1 MPNPV
6 VALGAASVGSSLL
19 GSRSA
24 SSAAKSQAKAA
35 GQAADSTLQLGQETN
50 ALNKEI
56 YDKNLA
62 FNKQVYDQN
71 LAFNK
76 EVYAKNLDFSKQVY
90 DETTARNEPARK
102 LGQAALAKMS
112 ERTWV
117 AAPTLEQFTAD
128 PGYQFRK
135 SEGENAMNRQA
146 SASGLRVSGSLLKG
160 MGNYNSGLASQEYGT
175 FYNRYMDRMNNEFNK
190 LASISGSGQ
199 IAGNAQDA
207 AGQNY
212 ASASGN
218 AGSNYGS
225 ATTNVNMN
233 TASGVGNAYMAQGQA
248 RASGYTGQNAA
259 IQSGLSG
266 LGSTIGA
273 AQSGI
278 LGANPG
284 FGIKPSASNL
294 ALWGYA

>member
-1 MPNPV
+1 M
-6 VALGAASVGSSLL
+6 
-19 GSRSA
+19 
-24 SSAAKSQAKAA
+24 
-35 GQAADSTLQLGQETN
+35 QLGQETN
-50 ALNKEI
+50 ELNKEI

-76 EVYAKNLDFSKQVY
+76 QVYDQDLAFNKQVY
-90 DETTARNEPARK
+90 NETTARNEPTRQ

-112 ERTWV
+112 EKTWV

-218 AGSNYGS
+218 AGSNYASASGNAGS
-225 ATTNVNMN
+225 NYASALGNAGSNYSNATTNNNANM
-233 TASGVGNAYMAQGQA
+233 ASGVGNAYLAQGQA

-266 LGSTIGA
+266 IGSTIGA

-294 ALWGYA
+294 ALWGNA

>member
-62 FNKQVYDQN
+62 FNKQVYN
-71 LAFNK
+71 
-76 EVYAKNLDFSKQVY
+76 
-90 DETTARNEPARK
+90 ETTARNEPTRK
-102 LGQAALAKMS
+102 LGQAALSKMS

-146 SASGLRVSGSLLKG
+146 SASGLRISGSLLKG

-175 FYNRYMDRMNNEFNK
+175 FYNRYMDRMNNEFNN
-190 LASISGSGQ
+190 LASIAGSGQ
-199 IAGNAQDA
+199 VAGNSQDA

-218 AGSNYGS
+218 AGSNYS
-225 ATTNVNMN
+225 NATTNNNANM
-233 TASGVGNAYMAQGQA
+233 ASGVGNAYLAQGQA

-259 IQSGLSG
+259 IQDGLSG
-266 LGSTIGA
+266 LGATVGA
-273 AQSGI
+273 AQSGR

-294 ALWGYA
+294 ALWGYT